1 MDTTLQEIIQV
12 MNKTHGFDVSI
23 YDETFLQKSIVSRCK
38 TTDWDELSDY
48 LLFLSANRLEA
59 ENLVKCLCI
68 TYTDFFRN
76 ALAFAN
82 LEHWILPK
90 LLKDK
95 SPGSEIRVWS
105 AGCSSGQ
112 EAYSIAIL
120 LSKLHHP
127 QGQSVNFRIFGTDI
141 SQISI
146 TQAIEGEYKEEAMQ
160 NIPLKHIKEFFAK
173 NGDTFK
179 IISKLKQHISF
190 SIYDLLDNQS
200 NNPPESIF
208 GDYDLI
214 FCSNLLYYYRSEQQQ
229 FVLRKIFHALAEQG
243 YLVMGET
250 ERYIMKKTGGLQIVA
265 PPATIYQKRGTV

>member
-1 MDTTLQEIIQV
+1 MDVIIQEIIQV
-12 MNKTHGFDVSI
+12 IHKTHGFDVSI
-23 YDETFLQKSIVSRCK
+23 YDETFLQKSIINRSK
-38 TTDWDELSDY
+38 ATGWDGLSDY

-59 ENLVKCLCI
+59 EILFKSLSI

-105 AGCSSGQ
+105 AGCASGQ
-112 EAYSIAIL
+112 ETYSIAML

-127 QGQSVNFRIFGTDI
+127 QGLNVNYRILGTDI
-141 SQISI
+141 SQISLV
-146 TQAIEGEYKEEAMQ
+146 QAIRGEYKEEAMQ
-160 NIPLKHIKEFFAK
+160 NIPLKHIKEFFTQ
-173 NGDTFK
+173 NGDTYK
-179 IISKLKQHISF
+179 IIPKLKQHISF
-190 SIYDLLDNQS
+190 STYDLLDSQS

-214 FCSNLLYYYRSEQQQ
+214 FCSNLLYYYRPEQQL
-229 FVLRKIFHALAEQG
+229 FILRKIFRALAEQG
-243 YLVMGET
+243 YLILGET
-250 ERYIMKKTGGLQIVA
+250 ERYIMKKTSGLQMVA
-265 PPATIYQKRGTV
+265 QPATIYQKRRSD